1 MHAAAAAAIAS
12 PSDTERH
19 HNPRA
24 QLLLMERFGELA
36 SKLGYDLSAEQ
47 IAKVADVVTKPP
59 ADPMQAMV
67 SSEHSLLQ
75 SAPAV
80 QSRAGSLLSVGP
92 AVSVVDTV
100 YSARPAGSS
109 GSSPAQSNQ

>member
-1 MHAAAAAAIAS
+1 MLQRRRSRVPAAS
-12 PSDTERH
+12 SDTERH

-59 ADPMQAMV
+59 PDPMQAMV
-67 SSEHSLLQ
+67 SSEGTAFFSQRQQ
-75 SAPAV
+75 SESRRQPAV
-80 QSRAGSLLSVGP
+80 
-92 AVSVVDTV
+92 T
-100 YSARPAGSS
+100 
-109 GSSPAQSNQ
+109 

>member
-1 MHAAAAAAIAS
+1 
-12 PSDTERH
+12 
-19 HNPRA
+19 
-24 QLLLMERFGELA
+24 MERFGELA

-59 ADPMQAMV
+59 PDPMQAMV
-67 SSEHSLLQ
+67 SSEGTAFFSQRQQ
-75 SAPAV
+75 SRVAQAACC
-80 QSRAGSLLSVGP
+80 RAGSQRSGL
-92 AVSVVDTV
+92 DTV